1 MPSFEYFPYTSMGSF
16 KMTWSLFMS
25 KSTKA
30 SVQIIRAEDNTDNV
44 WGNWKWSKE
53 ISTSISESFTMRHI
67 IHLDTRL
74 DNISI
79 IIFNLVLTWLSLIW
93 PLRNEIVSGAP
104 DGSWIGCSSMFF
116 PLKIFGYGYDIFTVT
131 LSLWFA
137 SQLLF
142 FLPELFID
150 S

>member
-25 KSTKA
+25 KSTKV

-79 IIFNLVLTWLSLIW
+79 IISNLVLTWLLDMTSEKWNCIW
-93 PLRNEIVSGAP
+93 SPWWLVDWMFKHVFPVE
-104 DGSWIGCSSMFF
+104 DLWIWLWYF
-116 PLKIFGYGYDIFTVT
+116 YGY
-131 LSLWFA
+131 
-137 SQLLF
+137 
-142 FLPELFID
+142 FI
-150 S
+150 SVIC